1 MQLENYKVFSSFH
14 RPEKNFKHAQ
24 GHQRASALT
33 GSINFFQS
41 TTMTVYEVGHQK
53 TVNTILGKQTIWVSE
68 VIKEICHYFKE
79 NTKNGRHQK
88 VETKVA
94 LHS

>member
-1 MQLENYKVFSSFH
+1 MTSMQVENYKVFSSLH

-41 TTMTVYEVGHQK
+41 TIMTVYQVEHQK
-53 TVNTILGKQTIWVSE
+53 TVNTNLEDRLFG
-68 VIKEICHYFKE
+68 F
-79 NTKNGRHQK
+79 QK
-88 VETKVA
+88 
-94 LHS
+94 